1 MFQEQI
7 MLDIRENALAAAA
20 LTGIILLL
28 LLVFIQVTQT
38 RQEVHK
44 ICEKV
49 RRYFE
54 VILAE
59 EEEVAPVVE
68 EASSEEIQIPVYQ
81 TMEEEQE
88 KEEDSKDREELKL
101 LMEVISEVF

>member
-1 MFQEQI
+1 MVQEQI
-7 MLDIRENALAAAA
+7 MLYIRENAVAAAA

-28 LLVFIQVTQT
+28 LLVLIQVTRT

-44 ICEKV
+44 ICQKI

-54 VILAE
+54 VILAGDE
-59 EEEVAPVVE
+59 ETSVVE
-68 EASSEEIQIPVYQ
+68 EESPEEIQIPVYQ
-81 TMEEEQE
+81 TMEEKQE
-88 KEEDSKDREELKL
+88 TEEDSKDREELKL

>member
-1 MFQEQI
+1 MVQEQI
-7 MLDIRENALAAAA
+7 MLYIRENAVAVVV
-20 LTGIILLL
+20 LTGMFFLL
-28 LLVFIQVTQT
+28 LLVFVQVRQT

-44 ICEKV
+44 ICEKI

-59 EEEVAPVVE
+59 EDEEAPVVE

-81 TMEEEQE
+81 TMEAEQE

>member
-7 MLDIRENALAAAA
+7 MLYIRENAVAAVVW
-20 LTGIILLL
+20 TGVILLL
-28 LLVFIQVTQT
+28 LLVLIQVMRT

-59 EEEVAPVVE
+59 EEEETSVMEPE
-68 EASSEEIQIPVYQ
+68 SSEEIQIPVYQ
-81 TMEEEQE
+81 TMGEGQE
-88 KEEDSKDREELKL
+88 KEEDSKEREELKL

>member
-7 MLDIRENALAAAA
+7 MLYIRENAVVAAA

-28 LLVFIQVTQT
+28 LMVFIQVTRT

-44 ICEKV
+44 ICQKV

-59 EEEVAPVVE
+59 DEEETPVVE
-68 EASSEEIQIPVYQ
+68 TESSEEIQIPVYQ
-81 TMEEEQE
+81 TMEEGQE
-88 KEEDSKDREELKL
+88 KEEDSKEREELKL

>member
-1 MFQEQI
+1 MVQEQI
-7 MLDIRENALAAAA
+7 MLYIRENAVAAAA

-28 LLVFIQVTQT
+28 LLVLIQVTRT

-44 ICEKV
+44 ICQKI

-54 VILAE
+54 VILAGDE
-59 EEEVAPVVE
+59 ETSVVE
-68 EASSEEIQIPVYQ
+68 EASPEEIQIPVYQ
-81 TMEEEQE
+81 TMEEKQE
-88 KEEDSKDREELKL
+88 TEEDSKDREELKL

>member
-1 MFQEQI
+1 MVQEQI
-7 MLDIRENALAAAA
+7 MLYIRENAVAVVV
-20 LTGIILLL
+20 LTGMFFLL
-28 LLVFIQVTQT
+28 LLVFVQVRQS

-44 ICEKV
+44 ICEKI

-59 EEEVAPVVE
+59 EDEEAPVVE

-81 TMEEEQE
+81 TMEAEQE

>member
-1 MFQEQI
+1 MVQEQI
-7 MLDIRENALAAAA
+7 MLYIRENAVAVVV
-20 LTGIILLL
+20 LTGMFFLL
-28 LLVFIQVTQT
+28 LLVFVQVRQT

-44 ICEKV
+44 ICEKI

-59 EEEVAPVVE
+59 EEEEAPVVE

-81 TMEEEQE
+81 TMEAEQE

>member
-1 MFQEQI
+1 MFQEQ
-7 MLDIRENALAAAA
+7 LVLYIRENAVAAVS

-28 LLVFIQVTQT
+28 LLVLIQVTRT

-59 EEEVAPVVE
+59 EEEETPVVE

-81 TMEEEQE
+81 TMEEGQE
-88 KEEDSKDREELKL
+88 KEADSKDREELKL

>member
-7 MLDIRENALAAAA
+7 MLYIRENAVAAVA
-20 LTGIILLL
+20 LTGLILLL
-28 LLVFIQVTQT
+28 LLVLIQVTRT
-38 RQEVHK
+38 RQEVHN

-59 EEEVAPVVE
+59 EEEEAPVVE

-81 TMEEEQE
+81 TMEERQE